1 MGNSANSGTKPAR
14 GRAQAAL
21 LLAALPALAGCVN
34 LALGAAGQVGVE
46 AVRERGLS
54 GAADD
59 AGTRLSITRR
69 WIERGIY
76 ADNLYLQIWE
86 GRVLVSGAVDS
97 AVTRAE
103 AIQSVWEV
111 EGVREVINEV
121 DIVPRY
127 GVSGYVRDVSIVN
140 TINGRL
146 LLARD
151 IASVNYSVDS
161 VRGKVFL
168 LGVAQSEAERQR
180 VLAIVRA
187 APGVRRVAD
196 YVLLRDDPR
205 RFAPPLR

>member
-1 MGNSANSGTKPAR
+1 MHHPIRTATAL
-14 GRAQAAL
+14 AAL
-21 LLAALPALAGCVN
+21 LALAACVN
-34 LALGAAGQVGVE
+34 LAIGAVGQVGVE
-46 AVRERGLS
+46 AVRERGVS

-59 AGTRLSITRR
+59 AGTRFAITRR
-69 WIERGIY
+69 WIARGIY

-97 AVTRAE
+97 AATRAE

-127 GVSGYVRDVSIVN
+127 GLAGYVRDIAILN

-180 VLAIVRA
+180 VLAVVRA

-205 RFAPPLR
+205 RFAAPPG

>member
-1 MGNSANSGTKPAR
+1 MVQHAIRT
-14 GRAQAAL
+14 AL
-21 LLAALPALAGCVN
+21 ALAALPALAACVN
-34 LALGAAGQVGVE
+34 LAIGAAGQVGVE

-59 AGTRLSITRR
+59 TGTRIAVTRR
-69 WIERGIY
+69 WIARGIY

-97 AVTRAE
+97 AATRAE

-127 GVSGYVRDVSIVN
+127 GVAGYVRDVAIVN

-151 IASVNYSVDS
+151 IASVNYSVDA

-180 VLAIVRA
+180 VLAVVRS

-205 RFAPPLR
+205 RFAAPPG

>member
-1 MGNSANSGTKPAR
+1 MGDSANSGTKPAR
-14 GRAQAAL
+14 GRAPAAL